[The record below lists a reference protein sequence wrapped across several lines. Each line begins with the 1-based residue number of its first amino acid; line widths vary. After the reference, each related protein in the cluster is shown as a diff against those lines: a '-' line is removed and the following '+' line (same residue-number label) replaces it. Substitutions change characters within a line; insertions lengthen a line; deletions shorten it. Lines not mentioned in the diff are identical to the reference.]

1 MKQSDLELDEKKRVN
16 VTLSSKLVLAAK
28 ELGINVS
35 QSAEEG
41 LMKKVREAQ
50 SARWLEEN
58 RGALLEYNAWIKVN
72 GTFGDKL
79 RAWKKKHAAV

>member
-1 MKQSDLELDEKKRVN
+1 MKLSDMDLGEKKRVN
-16 VTLSSKLVLAAK
+16 VTVSSRLIADAK

-41 LMKKVREAQ
+41 LARKVREAQ
-50 SARWLEEN
+50 SARWLEDN
-58 RGALLEYNAWIKVN
+58 RAALLEYNAWIKVN
-72 GTFGDKL
+72 GTFGDTV

>member
-41 LMKKVREAQ
+41 LMKKVRDAQ
-50 SARWLEEN
+50 GAQWIEEN
-58 RGALLEYNAWIKVN
+58 REALAAHTEWVKKH
-72 GTFGDKL
+72 GTFGDRV
-79 RAWKKKHAAV
+79 RAWKKKHAPV

>member
-1 MKQSDLELDEKKRVN
+1 MKLNDFVADEKKRVN
-16 VTLSSKLVLAAK
+16 VTLSSKLVSAAK

-41 LMKKVREAQ
+41 LTRKVREAQ
-50 SARWLEEN
+50 SAQWLEEN
-58 RGALLEYNAWIKVN
+58 RAALLAWNDWVRKN

-79 RAWKKKHAAV
+79 RAWKKKNGAV